1 MARKFSELRDR
12 MNAQQLKESENMT
25 QALEVR
31 FTHPLSH
38 KEMDA
43 LTREGKVVPPD
54 WSESITIA
62 AANVR
67 TLEDALPGSNR
78 ERVKEALLS
87 LEKQTANLRAFLEYR
102 KAL

>member
-1 MARKFSELRDR
+1 MK
-12 MNAQQLKESENMT
+12 
-25 QALEVR
+25 QALDVR
-31 FTHPLSH
+31 FTHPISHHEADVLLS
-38 KEMDA
+38 
-43 LTREGKVVPPD
+43 EGKTVPPD

-67 TLEDALPGSNR
+67 TLEDALPGSNQ
-78 ERVKEALLS
+78 ERVKAALLS